1 MWEKELLAAIEVG
14 KRASVKI
21 MEFYRNGFDIEIKED
36 DSPVTQADKMA
47 DELIFEYLKKEF
59 PAHAFLTEESEDNL
73 SRLEN
78 DFVWIIDPIDG
89 TKNFIARDD
98 EFTVNIA
105 LSYKH
110 EIVVGVVA
118 VPAKDE
124 IYFASKGQGAFHV
137 VNDKATQI
145 HVNDKLENLT
155 VLTSVF
161 HSNDKERALIE
172 KHKDKITKVEKYGSS
187 LKPCRIAAGLAEIS
201 YRQSSGTKEWD
212 TAASDIIVTE
222 AGGIFIE
229 PNGKKLTYNRKDV
242 YNRNG
247 YIICN
252 RKENILL

>member
-201 YRQSSGTKEWD
+201 YRQSSGTKELD

-229 PNGKKLTYNRKDV
+229 PNGKKLTYNRNDV